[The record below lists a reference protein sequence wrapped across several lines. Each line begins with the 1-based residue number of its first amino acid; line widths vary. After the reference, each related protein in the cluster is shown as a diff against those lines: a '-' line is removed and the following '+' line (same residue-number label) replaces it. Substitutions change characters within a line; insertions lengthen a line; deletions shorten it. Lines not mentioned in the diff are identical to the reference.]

1 MVTVIVGKGLTVITT
16 LFDLLHP
23 VAVMVSTTVYV
34 VVSAGLTV
42 GLDAVDVKPAIEVIE
57 FMLENRG
64 QKALEFKLK
73 RLALHIQ

>member
-57 FMLENRG
+57 FMLDGPG
-64 QKALEFKLK
+64 QQTTAAELDRLLLE
-73 RLALHIQ
+73 I

>member
-42 GLDAVDVKPAIEVIE
+42 GLDAVDVKPAGDDVQ
-57 FMLENRG
+57 L
-64 QKALEFKLK
+64 
-73 RLALHIQ
+73 